1 MLCLVEFILRGK
13 LVETLLLDVLFSVN
27 FGKVAFD
34 VIGDELGLT
43 EVMSGFVVSV
53 VGNFVGEDSVI
64 VFVVEIGRVDCKGLT
79 VDLIVVDVCG
89 MEEETLVESVTM
101 IVDELGGCVVPGNEL
116 GGVVDEDE
124 VLGLTVDSIVV
135 DDCGI

>member
-1 MLCLVEFILRGK
+1 MDF
-13 LVETLLLDVLFSVN
+13 
-27 FGKVAFD
+27 
-34 VIGDELGLT
+34 T

-89 MEEETLVESVTM
+89 MEEETLVESVTI
-101 IVDELGGCVVPGNEL
+101 IVDELGGWVVPGNEL